1 MIFPRRVKRKNVTA
15 RVTSSFI
22 NLCVKT
28 TFKGYSMRKLLG
40 ERTSRKHQSYRS
52 SPLAS
57 NETRLFRSLSISH
70 KKKWETIH
78 SRLTNSLF
86 QCFGN
91 PSIYLISSSVH
102 PPMAIYPLI
111 HSSIHPSVLS
121 TTYLVPC
128 EVDAN
133 YFLVSFYRV
142 RASSKFLPSPS
153 FVHLS
158 LPFFLAGI
166 LWDKSYDVTILTNE
180 TALADLELGIVR
192 FFTILQMINK

>member
-1 MIFPRRVKRKNVTA
+1 MIFHRKVKRKNATA

-22 NLCVKT
+22 SLCVRT
-28 TFKGYSMRKLLG
+28 TFKGYSKLLG
-40 ERTSRKHQSYRS
+40 EQTSRSHQSYRS

-57 NETRLFRSLSISH
+57 KETRLFRSLSISH

-91 PSIYLISSSVH
+91 PFIYLISLSIH
-102 PPMAIYPLI
+102 PPIYSLI
-111 HSSIHPSVLS
+111 HSSIHPSVLP

-128 EVDAN
+128 EVGAN

-153 FVHLS
+153 SVHLS
-158 LPFFLAGI
+158 LPFSLAGFS
-166 LWDKSYDVTILTNE
+166 WDKSYDVPIFN
-180 TALADLELGIVR
+180 
-192 FFTILQMINK
+192 

>member
-1 MIFPRRVKRKNVTA
+1 MIFHRRVKRKNVTA

-28 TFKGYSMRKLLG
+28 TFKGYSKLLG
-40 ERTSRKHQSYRS
+40 EQTSRKHQSYRS

-57 NETRLFRSLSISH
+57 KETRLFRSLSLHLSL
-70 KKKWETIH
+70 KKWETIH
-78 SRLTNSLF
+78 SLLTNRLF

-91 PSIYLISSSVH
+91 PSICLISSSVH
-102 PPMAIYPLI
+102 PPIYPLI
-111 HSSIHPSVLS
+111 HSSMHPSVLP

-128 EVDAN
+128 EVGAN

-153 FVHLS
+153 SVHLS
-158 LPFFLAGI
+158 VPFSLAGI
-166 LWDKSYDVTILTNE
+166 SWDKSYDVTIFN
-180 TALADLELGIVR
+180 
-192 FFTILQMINK
+192 